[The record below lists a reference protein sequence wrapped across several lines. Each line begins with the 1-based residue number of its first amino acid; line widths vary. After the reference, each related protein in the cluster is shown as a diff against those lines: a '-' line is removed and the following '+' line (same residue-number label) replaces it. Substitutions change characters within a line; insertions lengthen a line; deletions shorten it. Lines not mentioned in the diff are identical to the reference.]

1 MTRVAV
7 LDDYQN
13 VAATLADWS
22 PVTKRATVDFFHEHL
37 GTDDEVVAK
46 LADYDIVVAMRER
59 TRFPRSVLERLSKL
73 KLISNTGHYMAHL
86 DLQYAH
92 ERGIVVCETVRKPG
106 PTGAV
111 AELSFAL
118 MLALARNLLAEDK
131 SVREGRWQAGVGI
144 QLGGKRMGVL
154 GLGRSG
160 APVAQMGLAFEMDVV
175 AWSQNLTPER
185 CAEVGVQY
193 VDKETLFRTSDFIH
207 VQLVLSRRT
216 RGLVGA
222 PELAMMKPT
231 AFLIN
236 TARGP
241 IVDEAALL
249 AALHGGTIGGAG
261 LDVYDQEPLPRDH
274 PLRKAPRTILT
285 PHVGYVNDNSYDT
298 FFVQAVEN
306 ITAFLDGKPVRELN
320 PDNTSKDGVTRS

>member
-1 MTRVAV
+1 MIRVAV
-7 LDDYQN
+7 LDDYQH
-13 VAATLADWS
+13 VAANLADWS
-22 PVTKRATVDFFHEHL
+22 PVTQRATVDFFHDHL
-37 GTDDEVVAK
+37 GDYDQVVAK

-59 TRFPRSVLERLSKL
+59 TRFPRTVLERLPKL
-73 KLISNTGHYMAHL
+73 KLITNTGHYMAHI
-86 DLQYAH
+86 DLPYAD

-118 MLALARNLLAEDK
+118 MLALARNLINEDR
-131 SVREGRWQAGVGI
+131 SVREGRWQNGVGI

-160 APVAQMGLAFEMDVV
+160 APVTQMGRAFEMDVV

-185 CAEVGVQY
+185 CAELGVTY

-222 PELAMMKPT
+222 AEFALMKPT

-236 TARGP
+236 TSRGP

-249 AALHGGTIGGAG
+249 AALHAGTIAGAG
-261 LDVYDQEPLPRDH
+261 LDVFDQEPLPLDH
-274 PLRKAPRTILT
+274 PLRTAPRTILT
-285 PHVGYVNDNSYDT
+285 PHVGYVNDNSYDS
-298 FFVQAVEN
+298 FYVQAVEN
-306 ITAFLDGKPVRELN
+306 ITGFLDGTPIRRLN
-320 PDNTSKDGVTRS
+320 PDNTSKDGVKRS

>member
-1 MTRVAV
+1 MTRIAI
-7 LDDYQN
+7 LDDYQH
-13 VAATLADWS
+13 VAAGLADWS
-22 PVTKRATVDFFHEHL
+22 PVTQRATVDFFHEHL
-37 GTDDEVVAK
+37 GDDDQVVAS

-59 TRFPRSVLERLSKL
+59 TRFPRSVLERLPKL
-73 KLISNTGHYMAHL
+73 KLITNTGHYMAHI
-86 DLQYAH
+86 DLPYAH
-92 ERGIVVCETVRKPG
+92 ERGIVVCETLRKPG

-118 MLALARNLLAEDK
+118 MLALARNLINEDK
-131 SVREGRWQAGVGI
+131 SVREGRWQNGVGI

-160 APVAQMGLAFEMDVV
+160 TPVAQMGRAFEMDVV

-185 CAEVGVQY
+185 CAEVGVTY

-222 PELAMMKPT
+222 AEFAMMKPT

-236 TARGP
+236 TSRGP

-249 AALHGGTIGGAG
+249 AALHAGTIAGAG
-261 LDVYDQEPLPRDH
+261 LDVFDQEPLPLDH
-274 PLRKAPRTILT
+274 PLRQAPRTILT
-285 PHVGYVNDNSYDT
+285 PHVGYVNDNSYAT

-306 ITAFLDGKPVRELN
+306 ITAFLDGTPIRALN
-320 PDNTSKDGVTRS
+320 PDNTSKDGVKRS

>member
-7 LDDYQN
+7 LDDYQH
-13 VAATLADWS
+13 VAATLADWT
-22 PVTKRATVDFFHEHL
+22 PVKARATIDFFDEHL
-37 GTDDEVVAK
+37 GDDNAVAAK

-59 TRFPRSVLERLSKL
+59 TRFPRHVLERLPKL
-73 KLISNTGHYMAHL
+73 KLIANTGHYMAHI
-86 DLQYAH
+86 DLVAAH
-92 ERGIVVCETVRKPG
+92 ERGIVVCETTRRPG

-118 MLALARNLLAEDK
+118 MLALARNLIAEDK
-131 SVREGRWQAGVGI
+131 SIRSGGWQVGVGM
-144 QLGGKRMGVL
+144 QLGGRRLGVL

-160 APVAQMGLAFEMDVV
+160 EPVAKMGLAFEMDVV

-185 CAEVGVQY
+185 CAEVGVKY

-216 RGLVGA
+216 RGLIGA
-222 PELAMMKPT
+222 AELAMMKPT

-249 AALHGGTIGGAG
+249 QALHAGTIAGAG

-274 PLRKAPRTILT
+274 PLRSAPRTILT
-285 PHVGYVNDNSYDT
+285 PHVGYVNDGSYDS
-298 FFVQAVEN
+298 FYVQAVEN
-306 ITAFLDGKPVRELN
+306 ICAFLDGKPIRELN
-320 PDNTSKDGVTRS
+320 TDNTSKDGVARS